1 MKQIVVES
9 SVSVKWI
16 NQNDERLLDKADKLL
31 LDAQAGKV
39 NLLAPELSK
48 YEIGNAL
55 LRKGLDLPNAYESLG
70 TVYQL
75 PVTFVP
81 QSEELAKQT
90 YEIAE
95 QANITYYDASF
106 VALAKAQNATL
117 VTDNPKH
124 QAKSQEARIESL
136 KDY

>member
-1 MKQIVVES
+1 MKPVVVDS

-16 NQNDERLLDKADKLL
+16 NQIDEKLLDQANKVLKE
-31 LDAQAGKV
+31 AQAGSIS
-39 NLLAPELSK
+39 LLAPELSK

-55 LRKGLDLPNAYESLG
+55 LKKGLDLPQAYESLG

-81 QSEELAKQT
+81 ESEELAKQT
-90 YEIAE
+90 YDIA
-95 QANITYYDASF
+95 AVTTMTYYDASF
-106 VALAKAQNATL
+106 VALAQQEKAIL

-124 QAKSQEARIESL
+124 QGLTKSIEVIPL